1 MSPVRFLAVANVAQ
15 QLDISPA
22 RVRELVHGGQLS
34 AQRVGRELL
43 VDADSV
49 HRRAHIVRPAAGR
62 PLSPR
67 MAWGLLWRLS
77 GVRAPWLV
85 PAEHSRLRKYAV
97 RLALEDWPRMLA
109 NRADVHRAR
118 MLPGPL
124 KRLRKDPR
132 AAVGGVVAAMH
143 YGLDLLGAN
152 DDVEL
157 YVEPELFRELVDE
170 KRINLAPEV
179 PNVLIRVPRLS
190 PALAFD
196 DKHAGFAPP
205 AAVAADLAD
214 AGDERSVRAARQ
226 LLAELEGRP
235 RITFR
240 AVAGARGHT
249 FQGPDQLP
257 SLPSD
262 KAFATVTLPLA
273 LNWSQSGREYRLSDR
288 SDRARVYEA
297 VLREGGPQDVLTYVD
312 GVLLIDLWNEL
323 VLPRDVRAAWDPLIL
338 KFVRHSVD

>member
-1 MSPVRFLAVANVAQ
+1 MSPVRFLAVADVAQ

-77 GVRAPWLV
+77 GVRAPWLA

-124 KRLRKDPR
+124 KRLREDAR
-132 AAVGGVVAAMH
+132 VAVGGVSAAMH
-143 YGLDLLGAN
+143 YGLDLMGGV

-157 YVEPELFRELVDE
+157 YVEPELFEELVDA
-170 KRINLAPEV
+170 KRINIAPEV
-179 PNVLIRVPRLS
+179 SNVLIRVPRI
-190 PALAFD
+190 PFVLAFD
-196 DKHAGFAPP
+196 DEHVGFAPP
-205 AAVAADLAD
+205 AAVVADLMD
-214 AGDERSVRAARQ
+214 DGGERSVNAARQ
-226 LLAELEGRP
+226 LLGNL
-235 RITFR
+235 
-240 AVAGARGHT
+240 
-249 FQGPDQLP
+249 
-257 SLPSD
+257 D
-262 KAFATVTLPLA
+262 KAKT
-273 LNWSQSGREYRLSDR
+273 R
-288 SDRARVYEA
+288 
-297 VLREGGPQDVLTYVD
+297 
-312 GVLLIDLWNEL
+312 
-323 VLPRDVRAAWDPLIL
+323 
-338 KFVRHSVD
+338 

>member
-1 MSPVRFLAVANVAQ
+1 MSPARLLAVVDVAQ
-15 QLDISPA
+15 RLDISPA

-67 MAWGLLWRLS
+67 MAWGLLWKLS
-77 GVRAPWLV
+77 GVRAPWLA

-97 RLALEDWPRMLA
+97 RLALEDWPRLLA
-109 NRADVHRAR
+109 NRAEVHRAR

-124 KRLRKDPR
+124 KRLREDPR
-132 AAVGGVVAAMH
+132 AAIGGVAAAMH
-143 YGLDLLGAN
+143 YGVDLMGAA

-157 YVEPELFRELVDE
+157 YAEPDLFRELADA
-170 KRINLAPEV
+170 KRINLAPEA

-190 PALAFD
+190 PVLAFD
-196 DKHAGFAPP
+196 AEHAGYAPP

-226 LLAELEGRP
+226 LLAEFRERP
-235 RITFR
+235 RITFH
-240 AVAGARGHT
+240 AVLGTRGRT
-249 FQGPDQLP
+249 FQVPDQLP
-257 SLPSD
+257 SLPAH
-262 KAFATVTLPLA
+262 KALATVTLPLA
-273 LNWSQSGREYRLSDR
+273 LNWSQAGREYRLSDR
-288 SDRARVYEA
+288 SERARVYEA
-297 VLREGGPQDVLTYVD
+297 VLREGGPQDVLTYID
-312 GVLLIDLWNEL
+312 GALLIDLWNEL
-323 VLPRDVRAAWDPLIL
+323 VLPRDVRAAWDPLMSKL
-338 KFVRHSVD
+338 VTAQW